1 MTDLE
6 QIKEELNNRPASLWN
21 RMRYSLGY
29 SVDCSDEIVVAVEEW
44 LVKQI
49 DVSVNKVIERL
60 WEQPE

>member
-6 QIKEELNNRPASLWN
+6 RIREEVNNRPASLWN
-21 RMRYSLGY
+21 RMRHSLGY

-49 DVSVNKVIERL
+49 DVSVSKVIERL
-60 WEQPE
+60 WEQSE

>member
-6 QIKEELNNRPASLWN
+6 RIREEVNNRPASLWN
-21 RMRYSLGY
+21 VMRHSLGY
-29 SVDCSDEIVVAVEEW
+29 STDCADEIVVAVEEW

-60 WEQPE
+60 WEQSE